1 MPRGQLVCLVGA
13 LGLLFTGSTAMEI
26 ALKMALKAY
35 DKRQGR
41 VSQEVA
47 VVTQQGCYHGDTLG
61 CMDMCA
67 PTVFNLG
74 QHSWYVP
81 RTLSLEPPTLAW
93 TQGVLRIHLPQG
105 VQCEEEEGTT
115 VFPSGREVLDLGRRL
130 RTPLAEVYKG
140 WVRAEMEAFTSRP
153 NAPVL
158 AAVLLEPVLMGA
170 GGMLVVDPLF
180 QRVVVEEARSRGM
193 VVVMDEIA
201 SGLHRLIVPS
211 ASVSYLGVRPDIA
224 CFGKTLSGGYL
235 PLAVT
240 LTSEEV
246 FLAFQGGNKTD
257 ALLHGHSYTANPL
270 ACAAAVQA
278 LETYQSQLV
287 MTKRDEGLFSVW
299 DEPRVRQLST
309 LKAVDRAVSIGTV
322 RRWASFVLFL
332 VQGPF

>member
-1 MPRGQLVCLVGA
+1 
-13 LGLLFTGSTAMEI
+13 MEI

-93 TQGVLRIHLPQG
+93 AKGVLRIHLPQG
-105 VQCEEEEGTT
+105 VRCEEEEEGTT
-115 VFPSGREVLDLGRRL
+115 VFSSGDKVWDLEWRL
-130 RTPLAEVYKG
+130 RTPLAEVYRG
-140 WVRAEMEAFTSRP
+140 WIRAEMEAFTSRP

-180 QRVVVEEARSRGM
+180 QRVVVEEARRMGM
-193 VVVMDEIA
+193 IVVMDEIA
-201 SGLHRLIVPS
+201 SGLHRLHVPS

-246 FLAFQGGNKTD
+246 FMAFQGDNKTD

-287 MTKRDEGLFSVW
+287 RAKRDEGLLSVW
-299 DEPRVRQLST
+299 DEPRVRHLST
-309 LKAVDRAVSIGTV
+309 LKAVDRAISIGTV
-322 RRWASFVLFL
+322 GGW
-332 VQGPF
+332 